1 MFKTN
6 SGKEIGQ
13 KLDND
18 DCSELQMG
26 KCTAQEEAWL
36 ETLTYMGNFIKLS
49 IIFSL
54 CS

>member
-36 ETLTYMGNFIKLS
+36 ETLNGQFYQIKYNL
-49 IIFSL
+49 
-54 CS
+54 